1 MDIDKLLPEIASR
14 FNDADNELLIYNGV
28 IYRPKD
34 QEIIELCE
42 SKDRKENV
50 TVLLVTEGGDA
61 DAAYRIS
68 RCLQDR
74 YERFTCIV
82 SGYCKSAGTLLAVG
96 AHEVVFGRHGELG
109 PMDIQMSKKD
119 ELFETQSGLT
129 VTTSLRS
136 LHETALS
143 AFDHFFLNI
152 RRRSQEQITTK
163 TTSEIASSMVGR
175 LFAPIYAQIDPIH
188 IGEAERATAIAR
200 DYAGRLAEKSEN
212 IRSDSIERMIGQF
225 PSHGFAIDYAEATT
239 LFKNVREPNE
249 LEGQLIDALG
259 DLAII
264 PRSTDSKPYIKQVKG
279 VENGPDKKR
288 TRNPKR
294 KGQARAA
301 TNSGHEHRTERGSE
315 NNGRVVQQS

>member
-1 MDIDKLLPEIASR
+1 MSIDKLPGIASR
-14 FNDADNELLIYNGV
+14 FNDADNELLIYNGA

-42 SKDRKENV
+42 NKDRKENI
-50 TVLLVTEGGDA
+50 TVLLVTEGGDP

-74 YERFTCIV
+74 YEQFTCIV

-109 PMDIQMSKKD
+109 PIDMQMSKKD

-129 VTTSLRS
+129 VMASLRS
-136 LHETALS
+136 LHERGLS
-143 AFDHFFLNI
+143 AFEHFFLNI

-188 IGEAERATAIAR
+188 LGEAERETAIAR
-200 DYAGRLAEKSEN
+200 EYARRLARKSEN
-212 IRSDSIERMIGQF
+212 ISFDNIDRMIGQF
-225 PSHGFAIDYAEATT
+225 PSHGFAIDCVEAAA
-239 LFKNVREPNE
+239 LFNNVREPNE
-249 LEGQLIDALG
+249 LEGELIDALG
-259 DLAII
+259 DLAIV
-264 PRSTDSKPYIKQVKG
+264 PRSANLKPYIEQVKG
-279 VENGPDKKR
+279 AANGPDQKR

-294 KGQARAA
+294 KRQARTA
-301 TNSGHEHRTERGSE
+301 TNSGHEHRAERGSE
-315 NNGRVVQQS
+315 NNGRIVQQS